1 MKKTFSIIGLLL
13 GSYILLYLLVS
24 VVSVF
29 LPLGVSSAESR
40 IMNMMLAGLV
50 SCGVVVSSL
59 SRKSS
64 VGTKKFAGLLSLA
77 SVISV
82 MWLVISAP
90 VLFLAFIMG
99 GANTSF
105 ANDSTFALLGPALF
119 ALFLWFIPAILLYG
133 VIFLWVYIR
142 RSQ

>member
-1 MKKTFSIIGLLL
+1 MKKTLAIVGLLL
-13 GSYILLYLLVS
+13 GSSILLYLLITL
-24 VVSVF
+24 VSVF
-29 LPLGVSSAESR
+29 LPLGFSSAESR
-40 IMNMMLAGLV
+40 IMGMMLAGLV

-59 SRKSS
+59 SQKSP
-64 VGTKKFAGLLSLA
+64 VGTKKFAGLLSVA
-77 SVISV
+77 SVLSV
-82 MWLVISAP
+82 IWLVISPP

-105 ANDSTFALLGPALF
+105 AGSTFALLGPALF

-142 RSQ
+142 RSR